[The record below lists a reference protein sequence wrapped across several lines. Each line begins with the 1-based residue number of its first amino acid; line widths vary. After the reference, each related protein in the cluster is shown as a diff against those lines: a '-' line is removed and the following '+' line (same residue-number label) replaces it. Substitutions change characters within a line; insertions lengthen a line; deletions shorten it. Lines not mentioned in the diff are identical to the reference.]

1 MKYKLNL
8 KSEEITLILSAL
20 ENDKV
25 GSWGDGRRE
34 VINGLIRKI
43 TSQAIDSTLTGKVGA

>member
-25 GSWGDGRRE
+25 GNWGDGRRE
-34 VINGLIRKI
+34 AINGLIRKI